1 MTASQRWALFLQEFH
16 LLGGDIE
23 TAMPLQPMVRQQ
35 LGGLTPGD
43 FAPVTRQFR
52 LLRRTPSAQEFC
64 ERLRSELATKNGV
77 STESPAYLSTYGNNT
92 AKKNLPV
99 AA

>member
-1 MTASQRWALFLQEFH
+1 M
-16 LLGGDIE
+16 GGNIE
-23 TAMPLQPMVRQQ
+23 TARSLQPMVRQQ

-52 LLRRTPSAQEFC
+52 LLRRTPSASEFFD
-64 ERLRSELATKNGV
+64 RLLSELTTKGGSV
-77 STESPAYLSTYGNNT
+77 VDSVAYRNVYVT
-92 AKKNLPV
+92 AEGHKDQPV